1 MKHRH
6 VGGKHEGRVMITGLD
21 GVDGSDYGLTA
32 ELTYNCFCNGENNAS
47 SLVRNG
53 ACVSDFVVLV
63 LI

>member
-1 MKHRH
+1 
-6 VGGKHEGRVMITGLD
+6 MITGLD

-53 ACVSDFVVLV
+53 DCVSDFVVLV

>member
-6 VGGKHEGRVMITGLD
+6 VGGKHEARL
-21 GVDGSDYGLTA
+21 VDGSDYGLTA

-53 ACVSDFVVLV
+53 DCVSDFVVLV